1 MMLFLP
7 VGDVNDQG
15 EGHHSF
21 VNAGFILL
29 CIAVC
34 GYQLYLATLGGT
46 ALEQFMNPWLFDP
59 RQQLGEGFLALSP
72 VERFFALMAKLAD
85 LPSGAFVKMAAGAF
99 FHGGLLHLGGN
110 MLILWMLG
118 DNVEYVMGH
127 LRYFIF
133 FILTAVLATCGEL
146 MFAGAGNFSGII
158 GASGAIFAVAAA
170 YLVYFPGAKI
180 NFFYWVFF
188 IFWGRRAVSAR
199 FVILLYFISQFITGY
214 TSLGS
219 GADYGRVAVWAH
231 IGGFVA
237 GLLLCFVFRAGRPEE
252 MKHYAP
258 VVRKPYTKTP
268 WGSPPDGGPWGKPR
282 Q

>member
-1 MMLFLP
+1 MMFFLP

-21 VNAGFILL
+21 VNAGLILL

-34 GYQLYLATLGGT
+34 GYQLYLASLGGT

-59 RQQLGEGFLALSP
+59 RTQLGEGFLALGP
-72 VERFFALMAKLAD
+72 FDRLLALLGKLCD

-99 FHGGLLHLGGN
+99 FHGGVMHLAGN

-127 LRYFIF
+127 LRYLIF
-133 FILTAVLATCGEL
+133 FVLTAVIATCGEL
-146 MFAGAGNFSGII
+146 LFANAGHFNGII

-180 NFFYWVFF
+180 NFFYWFLF

-199 FVILLYFISQFITGY
+199 LVIALFFISQFITGY

-219 GADYGRVAVWAH
+219 GSDYGMIAVWAH
-231 IGGFVA
+231 VGGFIA
-237 GLLLCFVFRAGRPEE
+237 GFILAFLFRAGRPEE
-252 MKHYAP
+252 KKHYEP
-258 VVRKPYTKTP
+258 VVKPAYVKTP
-268 WGSPPDGGPWGKPR
+268 WGNPPDGGPWGKPR